1 MSTKNFFWKVWL
13 RLNLLTKDVPNDYV
27 AEVSTVGK
35 TLSNADIALI
45 ISKSSEVEYETLF
58 DILNRADRIRREKLQ
73 EGCCVQT
80 DICHLTPRVLGNWVG
95 AAASFDS
102 AKHHI
107 TLSITPTVEM
117 RAALAEVG
125 VEVLGIRE
133 GGAFIG
139 LVTDVTT
146 GATDGSITAGGQ
158 IIIAGEKIKIE
169 PTNEADFGVFITDG
183 TTDYP
188 VTPLAV
194 NHPKEIIA
202 IAPQLP
208 AGDYTLYISTK
219 FSSGQTLLNEPRKIT
234 YATLIT
240 VN

>member
-1 MSTKNFFWKVWL
+1 MKKFFWKIWL
-13 RLNLLTKDVPNDYV
+13 RLNLLTNVPNDYI

-35 TLSNADIALI
+35 TLNNANIALI
-45 ISKSSEVEYETLF
+45 ISSSSEIEYETLF

-73 EGCCVQT
+73 EGCCIQT
-80 DICHLTPRVLGNWVG
+80 DICHLTPRVLGNWHG
-95 AAASFDS
+95 ATTAYDPAT
-102 AKHHI
+102 HHL
-107 TLSITPTVEM
+107 TLTITPTAEM

-125 VEVLGIRE
+125 IEVLGIRD

-158 IIIAGEKIKIE
+158 ILIAGEKIKITPIDE
-169 PTNEADFGVFITDG
+169 NEIGVFITDG

-202 IAPQLP
+202 IAPLLP
-208 AGDYTLYISTK
+208 AGDYTLYINTRYA
-219 FSSGQTLLNEPRKIT
+219 GGGTLLKEPRKIV